1 MVVVSPRRRVAQR
14 LGTGLNLLVE
24 NPVRKLLVAS
34 QKGGVGKTTTSI
46 NLAAAA
52 ALAETR
58 VLLLDA
64 DPLSSVSTAL
74 NLENH
79 PRRRLLRDTGVDLP
93 GVLVC
98 DVVPGLDVLSPYEA
112 GACSDAEFDDLLRL
126 LESPQFQASYG
137 CLIVDSPPFLGAN
150 PAQLV
155 GACDGLIVVMR
166 AEASAYLTLPAL
178 LELVQR
184 TRGQRPVKTHGVLL
198 TLPDGEAE
206 GGRWESE
213 LRGRL
218 GGRVLEQSI
227 PFDEVVNQASE
238 QGRIAAEASP
248 DSPAAAR
255 YHRLAEALKLAAD
268 PMPLKKAPGAAA
280 LVAAATALRQ
290 PVAAAAPAGFGLP
303 ALSTPPAAS
312 APAAADEI
320 ELPTEWDLPSFA
332 DLSMIASPSLTLP
345 AFRPPPSALARLETA
360 PMRPAEQ
367 APTAPAA
374 REPARDFVQPHPW
387 MLGAGLAV
395 IGGVGLRFVPL
406 PDVALPI
413 AVGLAVAA
421 TVILALRFA
430 ATAPA
435 AEKVVVLS
443 VQPLPRR
450 VKRVEPMDGR
460 NGAATRQTM
469 LIRKPPSGSCHRP
482 QRK

>member
-1 MVVVSPRRRVAQR
+1 MVVVSSGRRRVVQR
-14 LGTGLNLLVE
+14 LGAGLYFLVE
-24 NPVRKLLVAS
+24 NLVRKLLVAS
-34 QKGGVGKTTTSI
+34 QKGGVGRTTTSI

-64 DPLSSVSTAL
+64 DPLSSVSAAL

-79 PRRRLLRDTGVDLP
+79 PRRRLLRETGVDLP

-112 GACSDAEFDDLLRL
+112 GACSDTEFDDLLRL
-126 LESPQFQASYG
+126 LKSPQFQASYG
-137 CLIVDSPPFLGAN
+137 CLIVDSPPFLGTN
-150 PAQLV
+150 PGQLV

-166 AEASAYLTLPAL
+166 AEPSAYLTLPAL

-184 TRGQRPVKTHGVLL
+184 TRGQHPVKTHGVLL
-198 TLPDGEAE
+198 TLPDGEVE

-227 PFDEVVNQASE
+227 PFDVEVNQASE

-255 YHRLAEALKLAAD
+255 YHRLAAALKLAAD
-268 PMPLKKAPGAAA
+268 PSPLKKAPGAEA
-280 LVAAATALRQ
+280 LVAAATAVLQ
-290 PVAAAAPAGFGLP
+290 PVGALAPTDLGLS
-303 ALSTPPAAS
+303 ALPTPPAVS
-312 APAAADEI
+312 APADADEI
-320 ELPTEWDLPSFA
+320 ELPTEPELPSFA
-332 DLSMIASPSLTLP
+332 DLSMIAKPSLTLP
-345 AFRPPPSALARLETA
+345 AFRPPPSAHARLEAA
-360 PMRPAEQ
+360 PMRPEAK
-367 APTAPAA
+367 APA
-374 REPARDFVQPHPW
+374 RKPARGFTPPHPW
-387 MLGAGLAV
+387 LVGASLAV
-395 IGGVGLRFVPL
+395 VGGVGLRFVPL

-421 TVILALRFA
+421 TVILALRYA
-430 ATAPA
+430 ATAPEA
-435 AEKVVVLS
+435 DKKVVLMVKPLS
-443 VQPLPRR
+443 RR
-450 VKRVEPMDGR
+450 VKRIDPTDGR

-469 LIRKPPSGSCHRP
+469 LIRKPPAGSDRMP
-482 QRK
+482 KRM